1 MTYEKW
7 LDVDCRNDE
16 QRPFNYD
23 YDCLEFGEYLVDTWK
38 VDYSDRDYE
47 MWRDDQ
53 AEMAYKEKLELE
65 FN

>member
-1 MTYEKW
+1 MTYEKEI
-7 LDVDCRNDE
+7 DVDCFNDE
-16 QRPFNYD
+16 QRPNNLD
-23 YDCLEFGEYLVDTWK
+23 WDCLEFGEYLYDTGK
-38 VDYSDRDYE
+38 IDFSDQEYE